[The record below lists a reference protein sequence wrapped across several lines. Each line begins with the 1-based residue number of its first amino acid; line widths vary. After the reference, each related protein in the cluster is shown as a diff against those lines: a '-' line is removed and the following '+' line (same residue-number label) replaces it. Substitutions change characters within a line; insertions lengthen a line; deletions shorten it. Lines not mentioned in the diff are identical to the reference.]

1 MQKPSLTCMLR
12 SRRRCQKN
20 NYQYSCAFLQAASSG
35 VHDIVKH
42 LVEIKVDAD
51 VKNSDGKGV
60 LQLCKDSGG
69 PRQTS
74 YLWLVDNAKDKNDK
88 PLVATSLPPSR
99 GGKYRQRGSHSQ
111 AIRHVN
117 TLVPTGSA
125 PTVKGHAKGKKAAG
139 CYRCG
144 HSDHHERDCP
154 QPYPDGKVGIRG
166 KGKGKV
172 PEEVDSWLCPSCNA
186 LDHRDCPC
194 PSRSFIGKG
203 KCSPQ

>member
-1 MQKPSLTCMLR
+1 MS
-12 SRRRCQKN
+12 KN
-20 NYQYSCAFLQAASSG
+20 NYQSSCALLTAAASG
-35 VHDIVKH
+35 LHDIAKY
-42 LVEIKVDAD
+42 LIEIKVDAD
-51 VKNSDGKGV
+51 IKTGNGKGV
-60 LQLCKDSGG
+60 LQLAKDAGG
-69 PRQTS
+69 KRQTFFT
-74 YLWLVDNAKDKNDK
+74 WLVENARDKNDK
-88 PLVATSLPPSR
+88 PLVETNIPPSR
-99 GGKYRQRGSHSQ
+99 KPQDKQRGSHSQ

-117 TLVPTGSA
+117 TLTPTGSA
-125 PTVKGHAKGKKAAG
+125 PTVKGHAKGKKAGG

-186 LDHRDCPC
+186 LDHRDCSC